1 MSSEIIDLE
10 VTMVAATLFISIL
23 DSSVNVNSPIE
34 GDVVYSTWEV
44 VEDENFIRIGTSII
58 TCSVLYKKMFNWA
71 SWT

>member
-44 VEDENFIRIGTSII
+44 VEDENFIRIGLGS
-58 TCSVLYKKMFNWA
+58 WA
-71 SWT
+71 LS

>member
-23 DSSVNVNSPIE
+23 DSSVTVNSPIE

-44 VEDENFIRIGTSII
+44 VEDENFIRIGWRS
-58 TCSVLYKKMFNWA
+58 WA
-71 SWT
+71 LS